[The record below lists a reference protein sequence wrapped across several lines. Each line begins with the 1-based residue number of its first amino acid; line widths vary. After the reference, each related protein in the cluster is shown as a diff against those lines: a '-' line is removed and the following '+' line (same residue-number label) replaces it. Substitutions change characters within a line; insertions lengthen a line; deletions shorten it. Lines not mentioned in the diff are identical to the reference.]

1 MTQLPLAV
9 HLPSFRKPLPRALQ
23 LAARLGVQGV
33 ELDAREQVRPRE
45 MGPTALRHLKRLLQ
59 EHRLGVSAVAFP
71 TRRGYN
77 VEDGLDR
84 RVEATR
90 QAMELAYRLGA
101 PVVVNYVGQLPEKP
115 EGPDWDLLVEVLTD
129 LGRWGQRV
137 GALLAARTGPDPP
150 QRLAQLLQT
159 LPEGSLL
166 VDLDPG
172 LLVMH
177 GHSVTEAVEQLGPWI
192 AHVHARDGARDLAL
206 GHGVEVPLGR
216 GSVDFEHL
224 LGLLAERD
232 YRGYLTI
239 QRDQAERPQEEI
251 ELAVQ
256 FLRRLGQ

>member
-1 MTQLPLAV
+1 MPQLPLAV
-9 HLPSFRKPLPRALQ
+9 HLPSLRKPLPQALG
-23 LAARLGVQGV
+23 LAARLGVDAV
-33 ELDAREQVRPRE
+33 ELDARHQLRPQE
-45 MGPTALRHLKRLLQ
+45 MGLTAIRDLRRRLEQNRLK
-59 EHRLGVSAVAFP
+59 VSALAFP

-90 QAMELAYRLGA
+90 QALELAYRLGA
-101 PVVVNYVGQLPEKP
+101 PVVVNYVGQLPEEP
-115 EGPDWDLLVEVLTD
+115 EGPQWDLLVEVLTD
-129 LGRWGQRV
+129 LGRWGQRC

-150 QRLAQLLQT
+150 ERLARLLQT

-177 GHSVTEAVEQLGPWI
+177 GHSVAEAVEQLGPWI

-216 GSVDFEHL
+216 GSVDFELL
-224 LGLLAERD
+224 LGLLGEID
-232 YRGYLTI
+232 YWGYLTV
-239 QRDQAERPQEEI
+239 QRDQAEQPLAEI
-251 ELAVQ
+251 ELALQ
-256 FLRRLGQ
+256 YLCRLGT